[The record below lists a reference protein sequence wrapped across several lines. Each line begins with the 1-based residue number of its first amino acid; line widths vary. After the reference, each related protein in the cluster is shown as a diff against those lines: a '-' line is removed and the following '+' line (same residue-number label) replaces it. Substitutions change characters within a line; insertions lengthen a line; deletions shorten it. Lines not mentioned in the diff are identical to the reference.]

1 MSILSVKDDHGGRI
15 ESLYDKL
22 IYIQR
27 MEAAQMNCIYGSGV
41 SVINSYNEMMYVKE
55 SYGQDWGKAYYHYI
69 FNPEDNEDIEEESFY
84 EMGVAMAEYIAHF
97 MGHYQVLLSIHF
109 DTQLHMHFI
118 TNNIDLDTGE
128 RMNLGRGELCAL
140 KIGLTEIVRRYHVSP
155 IRIFRPYY
163 ILD

>member
-1 MSILSVKDDHGGRI
+1 MKDRKRLRGR
-15 ESLYDKL
+15 
-22 IYIQR
+22 QH
-27 MEAAQMNCIYGSGV
+27 
-41 SVINSYNEMMYVKE
+41 
-55 SYGQDWGKAYYHYI
+55 GQDWGKAYYHYI

-128 RMNLGRGELCAL
+128 RMNLSMFIINTFLCVIKNVWRFFIIMFFAIMMKGAFFRSIELGDNFCQRQ
-140 KIGLTEIVRRYHVSP
+140 K
-155 IRIFRPYY
+155 
-163 ILD
+163 